1 VIVNLYVPAAV
12 PDAPPLLELLLL
24 PDELLLAAAPEELLL
39 LLAEAPDE
47 LLLAAPLDEPSLAIV
62 LDEPALDEPL
72 PPPQLPRTKAH
83 NSSAVTRVNGEREA
97 PGSIECGRRS
107 AANGNRIPASASPP
121 AVQGD
126 IALAVA
132 AVVVI
137 VSVSVTALPLTVAVV
152 GENLQVAPL
161 GSPEQLNETLASNPP
176 LGVSVNVAVADFP
189 GVTVAA
195 ALDAVSA
202 NEGVDD
208 AAEY

>member
-62 LDEPALDEPL
+62 LDEPA